1 MDLLTNLAGGFSAV
15 FTLEHLFYVF
25 LGVAIGTLIGVL
37 PGIGS
42 MAAISMLLPVTFYL
56 SPSSALILL
65 AGVYYGAEY
74 GGSITSILL
83 NIPGTPSSA
92 VTCLDGHPMALSG
105 RAGVALFITAVASLV
120 GSSVAIFFLTV
131 AGPMLGRLVLN
142 FGPAEY
148 FAVILFGL
156 IASATITNG
165 STVKAL
171 AMVAFGVL
179 LGFVGMDVNSGA
191 ARFTFGIP
199 DLFDGINL
207 IVLAMGLFGVSE
219 IMRSLLT
226 RSGSLATT
234 RVPLK
239 SMIPSRRDV
248 GESAWPIARGT
259 GVGSFLGAL
268 PGAGQT
274 ISSFVAYAVEKRV
287 SRQPERFGKGAIA
300 GISAPESANNA
311 AALTAFIPTLTMGI
325 PGSAVMA
332 LMLGALLIHGIT
344 PGPNF
349 ITDNGD
355 LFWVLI
361 ASFWLGNI
369 LLVVLNIPLIG
380 VWVRI
385 LRVPYHWL
393 YPLII
398 VLICIGVFS
407 VNNSLFDVGLALVFG
422 VIGVVLRAYEFE
434 MAPVLIGF
442 ILGPMLE
449 QYFRRSMQL
458 GRGEWD
464 YFISSGISVFFLFA
478 TLSLILVGVGN
489 AVRSRMERR
498 QRGVAPSET
507 RNSMKGR
514 TDETL

>member
-1 MDLLTNLAGGFSAV
+1 MDLLVNLWGGFAAV
-15 FTLEHLFYVF
+15 LTLEHLLYIL
-25 LGVAIGTLIGVL
+25 LGVTIGTFIGVL

-92 VTCLDGHPMALSG
+92 VTCLDGHPMAMSG
-105 RAGVALFITAVASLV
+105 RAGVALFITAVASLI

-131 AGPMLGRLVLN
+131 AGPALGRMVLN

-165 STVKAL
+165 STLKAL
-171 AMVAFGVL
+171 AMVLFGML
-179 LGFVGMDVNSGA
+179 LGFVGMDINSGV

-199 DLFDGINL
+199 EFFDGIHL

-219 IMRSLLT
+219 IMRSMVM
-226 RSGSLATT
+226 RSGSLATS
-234 RVPLK
+234 RVSLK
-239 SMIPSRRDV
+239 SMIPSRHDV
-248 GESAWPIARGT
+248 RAAVWPIARGT

-274 ISSFVAYAVEKRV
+274 ISSFVAYALEKRV
-287 SRQPERFGKGAIA
+287 SSNPERFGNGAIE

-349 ITDNGD
+349 VTDNSD
-355 LFWVLI
+355 LFWTLI
-361 ASFWLGNI
+361 ASFWVGSM

-380 VWVRI
+380 IWVRI
-385 LRVPYHWL
+385 LRVPYHWMF
-393 YPLII
+393 PLII
-398 VLICIGVFS
+398 LLICIGVYS
-407 VNNSLFDVGLALVFG
+407 VNNSLFDVGLALVLG
-422 VIGVVLRAYEFE
+422 VMGVFLRAYGFE

-449 QYFRRSMQL
+449 QYFRRAMQL
-458 GRGEWD
+458 GRGDLE
-464 YFISSGISVFFLFA
+464 YFVSSGISVFFLAA
-478 TLSLILVGVGN
+478 TLGLLVLSAFG
-489 AVRSRMERR
+489 AVRASRARLR
-498 QRGVAPSET
+498 SE
-507 RNSMKGR
+507 NKIS
-514 TDETL
+514 ENLL